1 MNADETQALIQTAED
16 HDPTY
21 LGYWTDPTYGS
32 EEDVSVADQYRVLH
46 TLTLGPIGYGKT
58 QVAIH
63 AALQD
68 AAKGCGFCMVNPKG
82 SAIDQLLA
90 KLPEDRLEDV
100 VYLNPADEPVPA
112 INILEPHITED
123 TTASQ
128 AEHQK
133 EIIVS
138 NVIDLFKRQNEGQWG
153 SRFGRVLEN
162 LLRALIEINI
172 RDGTSKTLI
181 DAFDAVRNQNRL
193 TELIDSTD
201 DSFVREQLVSVKQ
214 DLTDRDLEPLKRR
227 IGDFTSNAVVR
238 QMIGASESAVNFREA
253 VDDGKILLVD
263 VQKGEVGRI
272 VAQLTGTIVIT
283 QLWAA
288 VQNRINQ
295 PPEDRTPYYLYVDE
309 LNNFAG
315 EDSNFDDILSESRE
329 YGLGC
334 WVITQYLNQLP
345 TKMQQ
350 AVLNNCRTK
359 IIFDPSAS
367 EDFNQITR
375 VMKGV
380 QKPDLAALEKYR
392 AAVQMPG
399 EREQRSAVIVDTYP
413 PWTGERDE
421 AEVNRVKS
429 ERTPASKQTDIEIDV
444 DTGAGGAAG
453 GEKHDELLSKAQNV
467 LKDREDVARV
477 SVGYQDGSSKPDGT
491 VIFEN
496 GEKANL
502 EAEHSTLSKPAK
514 VLENYLRAAEQDR
527 EVFFVVKQA
536 ETGKLESIVSDP
548 VNRHGDSYEDEHGGF
563 DYYRGEDGRE
573 FTELDELEETGFQV
587 LGLTLESDCPEIGS
601 YGREEL
607 VEFCMHRD
615 EDGHCDALGQ
625 PCVLLNGDRA
635 G

>member
-1 MNADETQALIQTAED
+1 MNADETQALIQTVEQ

-32 EEDVSVADQYRVLH
+32 EEDVSLPDHHRLLH

-68 AAKGCGFCMVNPKG
+68 AAKGRGFCMVNPKG
-82 SAIDQLLA
+82 GAIDQLLA

-100 VYLNPADEPVPA
+100 VYLNPASEPVPA
-112 INILEPHITED
+112 INILEPYITED

-181 DAFDAVRNQNRL
+181 DAFDVVRDQQRL
-193 TELIDSTD
+193 TELIESTD
-201 DSFVREQLVSVKQ
+201 DAFVREQLVSVKQ

-238 QMIGASESAVNFREA
+238 RIIGASESGVNFREV
-253 VDDGKILLVD
+253 VDQGEILLVD
-263 VQKGEVGRI
+263 VQKGEVGKI

-288 VQNRINQ
+288 VQSRINQ
-295 PPEDRTPYYLYVDE
+295 PSEDRTPYYLYVDE
-309 LNNFAG
+309 LDNFAG

-345 TKMQQ
+345 SKMQQ

-359 IIFDPSAS
+359 IVFDPSAS
-367 EDFNQITR
+367 EDFGRITR

-392 AAVQMPG
+392 AAVQIPG
-399 EREQRSAVIVDTYP
+399 DREQRNAVIIDTYP
-413 PWTGERDE
+413 PWTAERDSTE
-421 AEVNRVKS
+421 LRQIRS
-429 ERTPASKQTDIEIDV
+429 ERAPSSGHRDVEIDV

-453 GEKHDELLSKAQNV
+453 GEKHDELLSKAQDV
-467 LKDREDVARV
+467 LNDREDIARV

-491 VIFEN
+491 VIFET

-502 EAEHSTLSKPAK
+502 EVEQSTLSKPAK
-514 VLENYLRAAEQDR
+514 VLENYLRAAEQGRD
-527 EVFFVVKQA
+527 VFFVVKEGEA
-536 ETGKLESIVSDP
+536 EKLGSIVSDP
-548 VNRHGDSYEDEHGGF
+548 VNRHGDTHKDEHGTF
-563 DYYRGEDGRE
+563 DYYRGENGGE
-573 FTELDELEETGFQV
+573 FTELDELGGTQYHV
-587 LGLTLESDCPEIGS
+587 LELALESDCPELSS
-601 YGREEL
+601 YSREEL
-607 VEFCMHRD
+607 EEFCMHRG
-615 EDGHCDALGQ
+615 ENGHCDVLDQ
-625 PCVLLNGDRA
+625 PCVLIDGGEA